1 MRGVCVFWK
10 ASEPVPD
17 IDWFSFIAGFLA
29 AAILGWMVARVL
41 AFFNKVFQ
49 PASGKPLKQRAS
61 ETVRSLIT
69 ALLLLA
75 VMVIAAYI
83 AYSVLV
89 KPMP

>member
-17 IDWFSFIAGFLA
+17 IDWFSFTAGFLA
-29 AAILGWMVARVL
+29 AAILGWMVARVQ

-69 ALLLLA
+69 ALLFLA
-75 VMVIAAYI
+75 VMVMAAYI

-89 KPMP
+89 KPVP